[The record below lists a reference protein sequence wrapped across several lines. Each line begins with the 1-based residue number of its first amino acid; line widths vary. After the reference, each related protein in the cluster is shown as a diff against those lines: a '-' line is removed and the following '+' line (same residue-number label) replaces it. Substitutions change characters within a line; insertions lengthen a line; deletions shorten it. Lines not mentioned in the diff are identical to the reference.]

1 MANKLRLERI
11 FSNNTYTIGKL
22 YLNGKYICDTIEDTD
37 RKLSSNMTVD
47 EIKKIKVQNK
57 TAIPY
62 GTYKVAMDVVSPSY
76 SKVDYYVKNY
86 GAKIPRL
93 LNVKGFEGVLIHP
106 GNTEKDSAGCI
117 IVGSNKVKGKVI
129 NSRAIF
135 DKLYKLIKGKNDLTI
150 EIIKKY

>member
-11 FSNNTYTIGKL
+11 FSNSTYTIGKL
-22 YLNGKYICDTIEDTD
+22 YLNDKYICDTIEDTD

-86 GAKIPRL
+86 GAKMPRL

>member
-11 FSNNTYTIGKL
+11 FSNSTYTIGKL
-22 YLNGKYICDTIEDTD
+22 YLNDKYICDTIEDTD

>member
-11 FSNNTYTIGKL
+11 FSNSTYTIGKL

>member
-1 MANKLRLERI
+1 MVNKLRLERI
-11 FSNNTYTIGKL
+11 FSNSTYTIGKL
-22 YLNGKYICDTIEDTD
+22 YLNDKYICDTIEDTD
-37 RKLSSNMTVD
+37 RKLSNNMTVD

-86 GAKIPRL
+86 GAKMPRL

>member
-11 FSNNTYTIGKL
+11 FSNSTYTIGKL
-22 YLNGKYICDTIEDTD
+22 YLNDKYICDTIEDTD
-37 RKLSSNMTVD
+37 RKLSSNMAVD

-86 GAKIPRL
+86 GAKMPRL